1 MSRSFAAGA
10 PITYHLS
17 LFTPAPLLAPE
28 KKSAVA
34 LDELRREDFLTAL
47 IGYWLLLN
55 VAALLH
61 GAFRLI
67 LACL

>member
-1 MSRSFAAGA
+1 MLVWYFS
-10 PITYHLS
+10 P
-17 LFTPAPLLAPE
+17 FTFLALLAPE

-34 LDELRREDFLTAL
+34 LDELRREDFLTATAL

-55 VAALLH
+55 VASLLH

-67 LACL
+67 LARL